1 MSSIPAVIEVT
12 NSSASFEDFQKLN
25 LMIRK
30 FNVGIVL
37 KNLPKY
43 YALVLFGNERGY
55 EGGRIA
61 HIPTPNRSN
70 E

>member
-30 FNVGIVL
+30 FNVGVVL

-43 YALVLFGNERGY
+43 
-55 EGGRIA
+55 
-61 HIPTPNRSN
+61 
-70 E
+70 

>member
-1 MSSIPAVIEVT
+1 MGKLRFICLHSLSGWYLSWSNVMSSIPAVIEVT

-43 YALVLFGNERGY
+43 
-55 EGGRIA
+55 
-61 HIPTPNRSN
+61 
-70 E
+70 